1 MSCKM
6 SLEEICSMVESSVFD
21 HKSAKIDAKS
31 LAVHLIAFANA
42 DGGTLAIGVEDDGE
56 ITGIDGYAEN
66 INELLRAPFDF
77 CKPSVQVETERIPCK
92 NAKGLPDHILLIEVL
107 QSNDIH
113 ANQAD
118 EVFFRIGDKSKKL
131 NFDERLQL
139 MYSKG
144 TRYFEDAP
152 VPDATMDDIDLD
164 FVREYTAKLGYRKS
178 AQEYLLENKEFI
190 KEKNGGQEVSAA
202 AVLLFGKNPKHFF
215 PRARIRFIR
224 YEGTEARVGAAMNV
238 IKDVSFEGRILQVTE
253 KALEFVRSQ
262 IKERTYLGADAR
274 FVTESEYPEFA
285 WKELIVNAV
294 AHRLCKALHKRCYAK
309 LIVMQSY
316 CRIHWFYRKYRKGL
330 YSVMLLNGTLPAH
343 LVEIDEAAQKRIECI
358 VGHYAEQE
366 GITEE
371 LKAHDPMEW
380 VRRMNGIKAQ
390 SEEIVLSELVYE

>member
-1 MSCKM
+1 MSCKI

-21 HKSAKIDAKS
+21 RKSAKIDAKS

-42 DGGTLAIGVEDDGE
+42 DGGTLAIGVEDDGK

-92 NAKGLPDHILLIEVL
+92 NAKGLSDHILLIEVL

-190 KEKNGGQEVSAA
+190 KEKNGRQEVSAA

-274 FVTESEYPEFA
+274 FVTEPEYPEFA

-294 AHRLCKALHKRCYAK
+294 AHRLCKALHNRCYAK
-309 LIVMQSY
+309 LIVMQ
-316 CRIHWFYRKYRKGL
+316 RKFLFYRKQGL
-330 YSVMLLNGTLPAH
+330 FSFFNLA
-343 LVEIDEAAQKRIECI
+343 
-358 VGHYAEQE
+358 
-366 GITEE
+366 
-371 LKAHDPMEW
+371 
-380 VRRMNGIKAQ
+380 
-390 SEEIVLSELVYE
+390 

>member
-1 MSCKM
+1 M
-6 SLEEICSMVESSVFD
+6 
-21 HKSAKIDAKS
+21 
-31 LAVHLIAFANA
+31 
-42 DGGTLAIGVEDDGE
+42 
-56 ITGIDGYAEN
+56 
-66 INELLRAPFDF
+66 
-77 CKPSVQVETERIPCK
+77 
-92 NAKGLPDHILLIEVL
+92 
-107 QSNDIH
+107 
-113 ANQAD
+113 
-118 EVFFRIGDKSKKL
+118 
-131 NFDERLQL
+131 
-139 MYSKG
+139 
-144 TRYFEDAP
+144 
-152 VPDATMDDIDLD
+152 
-164 FVREYTAKLGYRKS
+164 
-178 AQEYLLENKEFI
+178 
-190 KEKNGGQEVSAA
+190 
-202 AVLLFGKNPKHFF
+202 
-215 PRARIRFIR
+215 
-224 YEGTEARVGAAMNV
+224 
-238 IKDVSFEGRILQVTE
+238 TE